1 MKRYGLIGFPLT
13 HSFSEKYFAEKFNRE
28 EIEDALY
35 ELFPLTDIEDIR
47 ILFEVNK
54 DLKGINVTIPY
65 KESVIQYLDDLD
77 DVAQKIGAINCVK
90 IDDIQRV
97 GYNTDYMAFRDS
109 IKPLLNATHKNA
121 LVLGTGGASKAIV
134 FALNELGIKTQLVS
148 RNSGINCI
156 TYAELNQAI
165 IEDNTVIIN
174 CTPLGMFPEM
184 TTCPEIPY
192 QFIGPNHLLFDLIY
206 NPSITQFLQKG
217 QDKGATI
224 KNGLEM
230 LQLQA
235 EYAWKIWNSDPDDA
249 LESGM

>member
-13 HSFSEKYFAEKFNRE
+13 HSFSEKYFSDKFIRE
-28 EIEDALY
+28 DIDDAVY

-47 ILFEVNK
+47 FLFEINK

-65 KESVIQYLDDLD
+65 KESAIEYLDDLD

-109 IKPLLNATHKNA
+109 IKPLLNPSHKNA

-148 RNSGINCI
+148 RKNGIDCI
-156 TYAELNQAI
+156 TYSELTKAI
-165 IEDNTVIIN
+165 IENNTIIIN
-174 CTPLGMFPEM
+174 CTPLGMFPDVNA
-184 TTCPEIPY
+184 CPEIPY
-192 QFIGPNHLLFDLIY
+192 QFIGNNHLLFDLIY
-206 NPSITQFLQKG
+206 NPSTTQFLLKG
-217 QDKGATI
+217 QANGAAI

-230 LQLQA
+230 LELQA

-249 LESGM
+249 LESGL